1 MLRTRSVSTKEGLN
15 WARNGRPRQG
25 SWQSS
30 SFEHPPRMGTAL
42 SLVGTRAIAASS
54 GIARVRETIRS
65 VYFLNNGLG
74 SVLTVLPDGES
85 VEVGLIGNE
94 GFVGVP
100 VIFGF
105 KTSPLRIMIQSD
117 ATAYRVDAQSLRK
130 ILPDCPALEKQL
142 QRFSMILGMQST
154 QLAACNLLHD
164 VRRKTGQTA
173 ANEP

>member
-1 MLRTRSVSTKEGLN
+1 M
-15 WARNGRPRQG
+15 
-25 SWQSS
+25 
-30 SFEHPPRMGTAL
+30 
-42 SLVGTRAIAASS
+42 
-54 GIARVRETIRS
+54 
-65 VYFLNNGLG
+65 
-74 SVLTVLPDGES
+74 LTVLPDGES

-117 ATAYRVDAQSLRK
+117 ATAYRVDAQSLQK